1 MNGKRMSVSIR
12 LMSVGIGF
20 MLLSGCAGGGSTAP
34 TGTRSVADA
43 PVAAK
48 RENVSRFGTDRVRV
62 PLELRGG
69 ALYIR
74 GTVNGKPVLLIVD
87 TGASSTVFDR
97 AAVARLGLPTR
108 ATGMRS
114 VGIGMHS
121 VEMRQLP
128 LIAMNVVSG
137 DAGADR
143 IGPGFA
149 LSMSP
154 TQIDLSTM
162 VSNKLSRGME
172 APSGLLGLDVLRAYD
187 AIIDTREGAMY
198 LVRK

>member
-1 MNGKRMSVSIR
+1 MNRKRVSVSMQWMSVA
-12 LMSVGIGF
+12 IGF
-20 MLLSGCAGGGSTAP
+20 VLLSGCAGGGSASP
-34 TGTRSVADA
+34 AGSRKAAESPATG
-43 PVAAK
+43 K
-48 RENVSRFGTDRVRV
+48 RESVSRFGADRVRV

-128 LIAMNVVSG
+128 LIAMNVGSG
-137 DAGADR
+137 DAGSEPK
-143 IGPGFA
+143 GPGFA

-162 VSNKLSRGME
+162 VSNKISRGME

>member
-1 MNGKRMSVSIR
+1 MSGKGAWAWLG
-12 LMSVGIGF
+12 LMSAGIGLV
-20 MLLSGCAGGGSTAP
+20 LLSGCAGGGSTGAGGSKAP
-34 TGTRSVADA
+34 SKAIASKSAGVGDFVQGEGVA
-43 PVAAK
+43 
-48 RENVSRFGTDRVRV
+48 RFGADRMRV

-69 ALYIR
+69 ALYVR
-74 GTVNGKPVLLIVD
+74 GTVNGKLVLLIVD

-97 AAVARLGLPTR
+97 GAVARLGLPTR

-128 LIAMNVVSG
+128 VIAMDVGSGVS
-137 DAGADR
+137 
-143 IGPGFA
+143 

-162 VSNKLSRGME
+162 VSSKLSRGME

-187 AIIDTREGAMY
+187 AIIDTRESAMY
-198 LVRK
+198 LKRR